1 MSPCQS
7 VQEPRA
13 LGQFRHG
20 LLPVVGLIGDIGGGK
35 SEVAGLFKERGAVV
49 IDADAVGH
57 ELLKDPGVLHQIV
70 ERFGPGVLVRTGGGE
85 PGLTPAID
93 RKALGAIVF
102 NDPAARHA
110 LEAILHPRMRAWFR
124 AIIIERE
131 LAENGGEGRL
141 IVLDAAILLEAGWD
155 DLCDRIVFVDAP
167 REERMRRVQEQRGW
181 SREALEA
188 RERAQWPADEKR
200 VRADVVINNDSG
212 LESLRRAVEQIEAT
226 LADLSCPVIVR
237 AN

>member
-1 MSPCQS
+1 MSLCQS

-20 LLPVVGLIGDIGGGK
+20 SLPVVGLIGEIGGGK
-35 SEVAGLFKERGAVV
+35 SEVARLFKERGAVV

-57 ELLKDPGVLHQIV
+57 ELLKDPGVRLQIV
-70 ERFGPGVLVRTGGGE
+70 ERFGPGVLVGTGASE

-102 NDPAARHA
+102 NDSAARRD

-124 AIIIERE
+124 AIIERE
-131 LAENGGEGRL
+131 LAANGGEGRL
-141 IVLDAAILLEAGWD
+141 ILLDAAILLEAGWD

-167 REERMRRVQEQRGW
+167 RDERMRRVQEQRGW

-200 VRADVVINNDSG
+200 VRADVVINNDSQ

>member
-102 NDPAARHA
+102 NDSAARHA

-124 AIIIERE
+124 AIIERE

-212 LESLRRAVEQIEAT
+212 LESLRRAVEQIDAT

>member
-124 AIIIERE
+124 AIIERE

-200 VRADVVINNDSG
+200 VRADVMINNDSG
-212 LESLRRAVEQIEAT
+212 LESLRRAVEQVEAT